1 MQSWIIMLCVIY
13 PVKSQSTVTKP
24 GVCHAF
30 KSCKDN
36 EALPSTSFCTGSG
49 KDEECLGNEKCCPS
63 ECGRWICREPIQEPR
78 SACRKPPSSNCSHHT
93 SVCNSDMQCAYGL
106 ICCDIACRADC
117 SLPTYLDRMASRW
130 SGRG

>member
-1 MQSWIIMLCVIY
+1 MIFDRFNTIMRSWIIILCVIY
-13 PVKSQSTVTKP
+13 PVKSTVTKP

-63 ECGRWICREPIQEPR
+63 ECGRWICTEPIQEPR

-93 SVCNSDMQCAYGL
+93 SVCNSDMQCAYGK
-106 ICCDIACRADC
+106 
-117 SLPTYLDRMASRW
+117 
-130 SGRG
+130 